1 MSVSAKNRI
10 AYCGIARE
18 GKRYIELFI
27 TREDGVQV
35 SCVRTGRSWHTHA
48 EAAAANEEI
57 NRPLSKSAAEIAAM
71 L

>member
-1 MSVSAKNRI
+1 MKRI
-10 AYCGIARE
+10 AYYGVVRE
-18 GKRYIELFI
+18 GKRYCEVFI

-35 SCVRTGRSWHTHA
+35 SCVRTGRSWHTQA

-57 NRPLSKSAAEIAAM
+57 NRPLSKSAALIAAM